1 MLHISLDITSA
12 ENQLTPGIVTRSFAY
27 ASCDAKSSMFVLSAS
42 SMYNIVSREILWI
55 SPISVVLKNDNP
67 FLPKGLSNGISTPS
81 FVRRDRI
88 WFLILVLAQTSEAL
102 CLTRS
107 LACLCATHGTKDSG
121 IRSALSN

>member
-1 MLHISLDITSA
+1 MLYCTSRILYEYPSQHPTSLFCYMLHISLDITSA

-27 ASCDAKSSMFVLSAS
+27 ASCDAKFSMCLSASSIFVLSAS

-55 SPISVVLKNDNP
+55 SPISVVLKNDNH

-88 WFLILVLAQTSEAL
+88 WFLI
-102 CLTRS
+102 
-107 LACLCATHGTKDSG
+107 
-121 IRSALSN
+121 